1 MAAKKSKAEVQKLTE
16 EQVFEQYVIGL
27 SSDPEVAA
35 RAKDIAAKR
44 IADAEAKEAEARS
57 QMAVELAKQ
66 LEAKNAGNAR
76 QTVLRQHLAVL
87 QVALQIVA
95 QDEPSEVALRRA
107 AVAVDLAREMRLA
120 LFPGEVA

>member
-1 MAAKKSKAEVQKLTE
+1 MAAKKSKAEVQKLSE
-16 EQVFEQYVIGL
+16 EQVLEQYIVGL

-66 LEAKNAGNAR
+66 VEAKNAGNAR